1 MAISGVG
8 TVFERWNSSLSV
20 PAWEAVA
27 NIKSIGGPSATRATL
42 DTTALDTAG
51 GYRTFITGFRDAGE
65 ITLTLNYNRAGYDKM
80 LADFEADTAGYY
92 QIILPDTDSTSIEF
106 EGFVTGIPLTI
117 PEDVVTVAVT
127 IKISGAITVNSG
139 SYSGTP

>member
-8 TVFERWNSSLSV
+8 TVFERWNSALSV
-20 PAWEAVA
+20 PAWETIA
-27 NIKSIGGPSATRATL
+27 NIKNISGPSATRATL
-42 DTTALDTAG
+42 DTTALDTEG

-65 ITLTLNYNRAGYDKM
+65 LTLTMNYNRAGYDKM
-80 LADFEADTAGYY
+80 RADFEADTAGYY

-117 PEDVVTVAVT
+117 PEDVVTVEVT